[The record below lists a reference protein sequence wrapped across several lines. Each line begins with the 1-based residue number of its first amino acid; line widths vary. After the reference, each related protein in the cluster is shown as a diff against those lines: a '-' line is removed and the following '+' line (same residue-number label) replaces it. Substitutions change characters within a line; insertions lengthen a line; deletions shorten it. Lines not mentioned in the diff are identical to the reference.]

1 MAVRPSGTATGIARK
16 PARARGGVGA
26 FLRRFDAGSWY
37 SGSVDEH
44 REIEL
49 KLDASPEDLRRLQ
62 RHRLVHS
69 LSQGRA
75 VTQSLVSVYFD
86 TEDHDLAAARFGLR
100 VRHVGR
106 RRIQTVKGE
115 RSATGGLF
123 ERTELEVPID
133 GDEPDLARIPDPE
146 LRAELFEILH
156 DKPLVAVFRT
166 EFRRTRRVL
175 RKGDSEWTLDVD
187 HGSIVAG
194 ERRAPIH
201 EVELELRA
209 GDPAKLFEF
218 ALLLQERLD
227 LRPAARSKAERGYAL
242 ARGEGASTRLS
253 QRVPLDPDATLED
266 ALSAILSHCLAHF
279 TANADC
285 ACEGL
290 DPEGVHQMRV
300 GVRRARAALA
310 LFEPLLPADRVRF
323 FRSELR
329 WLGRELG
336 AARDLDV
343 FMRGILADSA
353 QHRAGRTAFDRLRSE
368 ALALRAECYQGV
380 CACVGSRRYARLV
393 LELGGWIHARG
404 WQERTPDGDSMRW
417 LAPARDFAET
427 ELERRHRKI
436 GRLADRLDVSDDA
449 RHAVR
454 IELKKLRY
462 ASEFFR
468 DLYRGRGAKR
478 YLRRMARVQAAL
490 GRMNDVATAER
501 ILAAL
506 LARLGSERA
515 PEHERVVGFVEG
527 WSAQLAANA
536 LRETEDAWERLERTR
551 PFWL

>member
-1 MAVRPSGTATGIARK
+1 
-16 PARARGGVGA
+16 
-26 FLRRFDAGSWY
+26 
-37 SGSVDEH
+37 VDPH

-49 KLDASPEDLRRLQ
+49 KLDASPEDLRRLR

-86 TEDHDLAAARFGLR
+86 TEDHDLAAAGFGLR
-100 VRHVGR
+100 VRRSGR
-106 RRIQTVKGE
+106 RRVQTVKGE
-115 RSATGGLF
+115 RSASGGLF
-123 ERTELEVPID
+123 ERTEIEVPID
-133 GDEPDLARIPDPE
+133 GDEPDLGHVPDPE
-146 LRAELFEILH
+146 LRARLVEIS
-156 DKPLVAVFRT
+156 DGKPLVAIFRT

-175 RKGDSEWTLDVD
+175 RKGETEWTLDVD
-187 HGSIVAG
+187 VGRIIAG
-194 ERRAPIH
+194 RRHAPVQ
-201 EVELELRA
+201 EVELELRS

-242 ARGEGASTRLS
+242 ARGEGAAAHPSP
-253 QRVPLDPDATLED
+253 RVHLEPGATLD
-266 ALSAILSHCLAHF
+266 DGLSAILSHCLAHF
-279 TANADC
+279 TTNADC
-285 ACEGL
+285 AREGL

-310 LFEPLLPADRVRF
+310 LFEPLLPEDRVRF

-336 AARDLDV
+336 TARDLDV
-343 FMRGILADSA
+343 FMSGILTDSA
-353 QHRAGRTAFDRLRSE
+353 QYRPGRA
-368 ALALRAECYQGV
+368 ALERLRAEAMALHAECYEGV
-380 CACVGSRRYARLV
+380 RACIESRRYARLV
-393 LELGGWIHARG
+393 LELGRWIYARG
-404 WQERTPDGDSMRW
+404 WQEHGSGGDSMRW
-417 LAPARDFAET
+417 LAPARDFAEA
-427 ELERRHRKI
+427 ELERRHGKV

-468 DLYRGRGAKR
+468 DIYPRRGAKR
-478 YLRRMARVQAAL
+478 FVRRMARVQAAL

-501 ILAAL
+501 ILAEL
-506 LARLGSERA
+506 LARLGAERTR
-515 PEHERVVGFVEG
+515 EHDRAAGFVEG
-527 WSAQLAANA
+527 WAAQLAANA

-551 PFWL
+551 PFWV